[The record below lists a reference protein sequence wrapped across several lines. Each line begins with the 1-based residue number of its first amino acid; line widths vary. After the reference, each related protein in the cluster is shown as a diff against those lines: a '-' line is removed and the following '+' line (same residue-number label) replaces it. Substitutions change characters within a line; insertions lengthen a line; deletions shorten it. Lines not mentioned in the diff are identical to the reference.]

1 MNILLSAY
9 ACEPFKGSEPAVG
22 WNWAQELS
30 KQGHKVYVVTR
41 KNNESNINKYY
52 KHKPK
57 KIKFIYY
64 DLPNLFIK
72 LFSNKGK
79 SNPLSFLYFFFWQIG
94 IYFVIKPY
102 IKKIKFDYIHHVT
115 FVSLRYPSFLCYLN
129 VPFLLGPVAGG
140 DKVPIKLRKKFFL
153 KNKLFEYLRDLI
165 NYLIKFSPLHTNMY
179 RNSKKIF
186 YNSNET
192 KELIPKKFYYKSKKM
207 LAISIDENEISKK
220 PQEIKKKINICYVG
234 RLEQLKGIDIL
245 IDTFYLIK
253 SKNKNV
259 NFNIVGTG
267 THDLQIKKKINN
279 LKLGKDIK
287 WKKYMPRIK
296 LLRFYKQNNFLIF
309 PSLRD
314 SGGMVLLEAMSK
326 GTVVAGLNIGGPN
339 EIIDKYTGV
348 KINTKNY
355 SYNDIIKKLSN
366 EILLLINNKKR
377 YKQIS
382 KNCLNRV
389 YEFSMKKKI
398 NYIYKKY
405 Y

>member
-41 KNNESNINKYY
+41 KNNETNINKYF
-52 KHKPK
+52 KNKPK
-57 KIKFIYY
+57 KIEFIYY

-72 LFSNKGK
+72 LFSHKGK
-79 SNPLSFLYFFFWQIG
+79 SNPLAFLYFFFWQIG
-94 IYFVIKPY
+94 IYFAIKPY
-102 IKKIKFDYIHHVT
+102 IKQIKFDYIHHVT
-115 FVSLRYPSFLCYLN
+115 FVSLRYPSFLCHLN

-153 KNKLFEYLRDLI
+153 KNKLFEYLRDWV

-192 KELIPKKFYYKSKKM
+192 KELIPEKFHHKSKKI

-259 NFNIVGTG
+259 NFNIVGSG
-267 THDLQIKKKINN
+267 PYDFQIKRKINN
-279 LKLGKDIK
+279 LKLGKNIK
-287 WKKYMPRIK
+287 LQKYMPRKK
-296 LLRFYKQNNFLIF
+296 LLKFYKQNNFLIF

-326 GTVVAGLNIGGPN
+326 GIVVAGLNIGGPN
-339 EIIDKYTGV
+339 EIINKNIGI
-348 KINTKNY
+348 KIDVKNY
-355 SYNDIIKKLSN
+355 SYNQIIKKLSN
-366 EILLLINNKKR
+366 EILALISNRKK
-377 YKQIS
+377 YKQMS
-382 KNCLNRV
+382 KNCLSRV
-389 YEFSMKKKI
+389 NEFSMKKKI
-398 NYIYKKY
+398 DLIYKR
-405 Y
+405 

>member
-9 ACEPFKGSEPAVG
+9 ACEPFRGSEPAVG

-41 KNNESNINKYY
+41 KNNESNINKYF
-52 KHKPK
+52 KNKSK
-57 KIKFIYY
+57 KIEFIYY

-72 LFSNKGK
+72 LFSRKGK
-79 SNPLSFLYFFFWQIG
+79 SNPLAFLYFFFWQIG
-94 IYFVIKPY
+94 IYFAIKPY
-102 IKKIKFDYIHHVT
+102 IKQIKFDYIHHVT
-115 FVSLRYPSFLCYLN
+115 FVSLRYPIFLCHLN

-140 DKVPIKLRKKFFL
+140 DKIPIKLRKKFFL
-153 KNKLFEYLRDLI
+153 KNKLFEYLRDWI
-165 NYLIKFSPLHTNMY
+165 NYLIKISPLHTNMY

-192 KELIPKKFYYKSKKM
+192 KELIPKKFHHKSKKI

-220 PQEIKKKINICYVG
+220 PQEIKKIINICYVG

-259 NFNIVGTG
+259 NFNIVGSG
-267 THDLQIKKKINN
+267 PHDFQIKKKINN

-287 WKKYMPRIK
+287 WQKYMPRIK

-339 EIIDKYTGV
+339 VIINKNIGI
-348 KINTKNY
+348 KIDVKNY
-355 SYNDIIKKLSN
+355 SYNQIIKKLSN
-366 EILLLINNKKR
+366 EILALISNKKK
-377 YKQIS
+377 YKHMS
-382 KNCLNRV
+382 KNCLSRV
-389 YEFSMKKKI
+389 NEFSMKKKI
-398 NYIYKKY
+398 DLIYKK
-405 Y
+405 

>member
-52 KHKPK
+52 KNKPK

-72 LFSNKGK
+72 LFSRKGK
-79 SNPLSFLYFFFWQIG
+79 SNQLSFLYFFFWQIG
-94 IYFVIKPY
+94 IYFVIKSY

-153 KNKLFEYLRDLI
+153 KNKLFEYFRDLI
-165 NYLIKFSPLHTNMY
+165 NYLIKFSPLHTYMF
-179 RNSKKIF
+179 RNCKKIF

-192 KELIPKKFYYKSKKM
+192 KELIPRKFYHKSKKM

-220 PQEIKKKINICYVG
+220 PQEIKKKINICYIG

-287 WKKYMPRIK
+287 WQKYMPRIK

-339 EIIDKYTGV
+339 EIIDKYTGI

-366 EILLLINNKKR
+366 EILLLINNKKK

-389 YEFSMKKKI
+389 NEFSMKKKI
-398 NYIYKKY
+398 NYIYKKC
-405 Y
+405 